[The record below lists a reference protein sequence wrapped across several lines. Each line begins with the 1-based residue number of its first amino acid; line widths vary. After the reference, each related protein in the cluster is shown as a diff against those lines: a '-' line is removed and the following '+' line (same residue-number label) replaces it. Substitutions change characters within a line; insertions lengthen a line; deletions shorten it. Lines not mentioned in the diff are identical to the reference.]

1 PSFSQRP
8 RSSSASSV
16 ALGRHTG
23 SGSKRRRH
31 WLPLPPLSSRL
42 APSPPVLRTQVYCT
56 RDTCNKTCEAMATQ
70 EETVVIES
78 SPSSD
83 SSTTIGL
90 AVSSSKSSKY
100 AVNWALKNFGTRQR
114 TRFMLIHVRQK
125 VTLVPTPMG
134 NYVPVDQV
142 RDDIASAYEKEVEC
156 EAQNMLLMY
165 KNMCDGK
172 VEAEVLVVKGD
183 DVAETI
189 SGVILACQIHKLF
202 VGVSSHSNFIRKF
215 KGTRMFSR
223 ICKCVPSFCMV
234 YAISKGGLS
243 MVYSLGS
250 ESDNS
255 SKILQ
260 VNESSNSE
268 LYSDKSSVSDITP
281 SIISRSNSLD
291 GNLDSPPS
299 THHNWSQS
307 LQEHLSGSTSST
319 IGKDQRISPCTDGS
333 SNLGIL
339 DKTPTMSRA
348 LQELMLLEDE
358 ASTHCASGQISGSSN
373 FPITYKAPTVSNALQ
388 ELMLSEDKDNANFEL
403 EKLRIKLEHMK
414 GVCKL
419 VQDES
424 TSASQQMIDLVERRA
439 QEEARLVEVRQRINI
454 TTEAARKEREQ
465 RYAIEAQA
473 RHVRDLAKEEALKKQ
488 NLQLRASKEA
498 DNVQKLEKL
507 LELGGKSYKV
517 FTWEEMESATSS
529 FSEALK
535 IGSGAFGTVYKGKV
549 HHKTVAIKV
558 LKSDDSHIAKHF
570 EKELEILG
578 KTRHRHLLL
587 LLGACLDRA
596 CLVYEYMENG
606 SLEDRLQCKGDTAPL
621 PWYHRFRIAWEI
633 TLALIYLHSSKP
645 KPIIHRDLKPANIL
659 LDRNF
664 TSKIGDAGLATFL
677 PLRDASST
685 HTIRKS
691 TDLVGTLFYLDPEYQ
706 RTGQVSAK
714 SDVYALG
721 MVFLQLLTAKSPIG
735 LADTAERA
743 MEEDHLIGILD
754 QRAGNWPVR
763 EAHELTQLG
772 LRCLEMRS
780 KDRPDLKSKV
790 LVVLERL
797 NNLASTVYHSVQAI
811 PTAPPSHFICPIL
824 KRVMQDPCI
833 ASDGYSY
840 ERVAIEMWLNE
851 NDVSPL
857 TKTRLPD
864 KNLVPNLALI
874 CLINSWKGE
883 VGATGPIR

>member
-1 PSFSQRP
+1 
-8 RSSSASSV
+8 
-16 ALGRHTG
+16 
-23 SGSKRRRH
+23 
-31 WLPLPPLSSRL
+31 
-42 APSPPVLRTQVYCT
+42 
-56 RDTCNKTCEAMATQ
+56 MATQ
-70 EETVVIES
+70 EETMVTES

-83 SSTTIGL
+83 SSITIGL

-114 TRFMLIHVRQK
+114 IRFMLIHVRQK

-189 SGVILACQIHKLF
+189 SGVVLACQIHKLF
-202 VGVSSHSNFIRKF
+202 VGVSSHSNFISSRALGCSLEYASVFQAFVWCMLFQKVGCPWF
-215 KGTRMFSR
+215 ILLDQKVTTVLRYSRSTRVLTVNF
-223 ICKCVPSFCMV
+223 IQ
-234 YAISKGGLS
+234 ISHQYQASAPCATGQISASTNLP
-243 MVYSLGS
+243 L
-250 ESDNS
+250 
-255 SKILQ
+255 
-260 VNESSNSE
+260 
-268 LYSDKSSVSDITP
+268 SDKALTVKS
-281 SIISRSNSLD
+281 
-291 GNLDSPPS
+291 
-299 THHNWSQS
+299 
-307 LQEHLSGSTSST
+307 
-319 IGKDQRISPCTDGS
+319 
-333 SNLGIL
+333 
-339 DKTPTMSRA
+339 A
-348 LQELMLLEDE
+348 LQELMLSEDK

-373 FPITYKAPTVSNALQ
+373 FPISYKAPTVSNALQ

-439 QEEARLVEVRQRINI
+439 QEEARLAEVRQRINI

-488 NLQLRASKEA
+488 NLQLRLSREA

-507 LELGGKSYKV
+507 LELGGKSYTV

-633 TLALIYLHSSKP
+633 TLALIFLHSSKP

-677 PLRDASST
+677 PLRDTSST

-743 MEEDHLIGILD
+743 MEEDHLIDILD

-797 NNLASTVYHSVQAI
+797 NNLASTVYHSVQPI

-857 TKTRLPD
+857 TKARLPD

>member
-1 PSFSQRP
+1 
-8 RSSSASSV
+8 
-16 ALGRHTG
+16 
-23 SGSKRRRH
+23 
-31 WLPLPPLSSRL
+31 
-42 APSPPVLRTQVYCT
+42 
-56 RDTCNKTCEAMATQ
+56 MATQ

>member
-1 PSFSQRP
+1 
-8 RSSSASSV
+8 
-16 ALGRHTG
+16 
-23 SGSKRRRH
+23 
-31 WLPLPPLSSRL
+31 
-42 APSPPVLRTQVYCT
+42 VYCT

-70 EETVVIES
+70 EETMVTES

-83 SSTTIGL
+83 SSITIGL

-114 TRFMLIHVRQK
+114 IRFMLIHVRQK

-189 SGVILACQIHKLF
+189 SGVVLACQIHKLF

-307 LQEHLSGSTSST
+307 LQEHLSRSTSST

-358 ASTHCASGQISGSSN
+358 ASAPCATGQISASTNLPLSDKALTVKSALQELMLSEDKASTHCASGQISGSSN
-373 FPITYKAPTVSNALQ
+373 FPISYKAPTVSNALQ

-439 QEEARLVEVRQRINI
+439 QEEARLAEVRQRINI

-488 NLQLRASKEA
+488 NLQLRLSREA

-507 LELGGKSYKV
+507 LELGGKSYTV

-633 TLALIYLHSSKP
+633 TLALIFLHSSKP

-677 PLRDASST
+677 PLRDTSST

-743 MEEDHLIGILD
+743 MEEDHLIDILD

-797 NNLASTVYHSVQAI
+797 NNLASTVYHSVQPI

-824 KRVMQDPCI
+824 K
-833 ASDGYSY
+833 
-840 ERVAIEMWLNE
+840 
-851 NDVSPL
+851 
-857 TKTRLPD
+857 
-864 KNLVPNLALI
+864 
-874 CLINSWKGE
+874 
-883 VGATGPIR
+883 